1 MIEGLEM
8 VQVAL
13 PSERKEDPKI
23 AQGAKDLSQIYRT
36 ELAANRLSQA
46 KPNSP
51 GKQPHQGLGSSHPH
65 QIPVPTELFPGSDF
79 LGHCRETSQASDTRY
94 WKTSPQTQAEFNNCS
109 ANCSFL

>member
-13 PSERKEDPKI
+13 PSEREQDLKI
-23 AQGAKDLSQIYRT
+23 AQGAKGLSQIYRT

-51 GKQPHQGLGSSHPH
+51 GKQLHRTWVPPTHTKAHPDLSP
-65 QIPVPTELFPGSDF
+65 QSCSGSDF
-79 LGHCRETSQASDTRY
+79 LGHCREASQASGVLENQPSDTKRV
-94 WKTSPQTQAEFNNCS
+94 Q
-109 ANCSFL
+109 

>member
-13 PSERKEDPKI
+13 PSEREQDLKI
-23 AQGAKDLSQIYRT
+23 VQGAKELSQIYRA

-51 GKQPHQGLGSSHPH
+51 GKQQHQDLGSSHP
-65 QIPVPTELFPGSDF
+65 QLSPQS
-79 LGHCRETSQASDTRY
+79 CSQAQISWITAEKQARPSGILENKLSDTSRA
-94 WKTSPQTQAEFNNCS
+94 Q
-109 ANCSFL
+109 

>member
-13 PSERKEDPKI
+13 PSEREQDLKI
-23 AQGAKDLSQIYRT
+23 VQGAKELSQIYRA

-51 GKQPHQGLGSSHPH
+51 GKQQHQDLGSSHP
-65 QIPVPTELFPGSDF
+65 ELLPGSDF
-79 LGHCRETSQASDTRY
+79 LDHCREASQAL
-94 WKTSPQTQAEFNNCS
+94 WHIGKQA
-109 ANCSFL
+109 LRHK